1 MHSDVMGFAARGCF
15 SAFFLF
21 SFLFFFFLKGIPL
34 SGVKFQYF
42 SYMNS

>member
-21 SFLFFFFLKGIPL
+21 FCFFFEGIPL
-34 SGVKFQYF
+34 SGVQFQYF